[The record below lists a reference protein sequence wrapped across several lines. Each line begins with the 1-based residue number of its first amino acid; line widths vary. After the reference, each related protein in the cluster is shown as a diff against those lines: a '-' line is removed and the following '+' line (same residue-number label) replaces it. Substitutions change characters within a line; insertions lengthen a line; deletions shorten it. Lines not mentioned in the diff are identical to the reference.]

1 MRDDLKALWYTV
13 MHALLGSLPWQ
24 PLVAFV
30 ELTKW
35 TKEGWHDELAKLNN
49 ELYTRLV
56 TLYDTMDTLP
66 DPHQAWQRY
75 LMVQ

>member
-35 TKEGWHDELAKLNN
+35 AKEGCHDDSQSSITSSTHAS
-49 ELYTRLV
+49 
-56 TLYDTMDTLP
+56 
-66 DPHQAWQRY
+66 
-75 LMVQ
+75 